1 MITDIPSSDDFR
13 RTGLGLLDIA
23 WDTAAGLVMDLAT
36 SEYMGPADPE
46 MAAAFWEASRQRL
59 SVSLAT
65 AQQAVEFILKSRIAA
80 VSPFLLIGSLPR
92 DWPRRCDQQ
101 NTQFA
106 DFRTIDAQD
115 LLRVHDAVAP
125 ERLGSDSLAKFEE
138 LRKTRNA
145 ITHTVDSRISP
156 RAADV
161 VRDILAVY
169 RQLFPDGNWFA
180 VRREYLEH
188 SPIAELYSGDFVDE
202 RLVLEFEH
210 VDALLGPGE
219 LGACLGRSD
228 SLKFVCPSCARAV
241 DGETRSPRCASIN
254 DSSTAI
260 DCILCGATTAVSAAS
275 CAECG
280 TGLVSSEH
288 EFCVVCGDYVV

>member
-1 MITDIPSSDDFR
+1 MIIDIPSHDDFL

-23 WDTAAGLVMDLAT
+23 WDTAAGLVMDLAN

-65 AQQAVEFILKSRIAA
+65 AQQAVEFILKSRIAE

-92 DWPRRCDQQ
+92 DWPRKCDQQ
-101 NTQFA
+101 DTQFA

-115 LLRVHDAVAP
+115 LLRVHDAVVP
-125 ERLGSDSLAKFEE
+125 TRLGPEFLAKFEE

-145 ITHTVDSRISP
+145 IIHTVDARISP

-169 RQLFPDGNWFA
+169 RLLFPAGNWFA
-180 VRREYLEH
+180 LRREYLEH
-188 SPIAELYSGDFVDE
+188 SPLAELYSGEFVDE
-202 RLVLEFEH
+202 QLMLEFER
-210 VDALLGPGE
+210 VDSLLGEGVLSAS
-219 LGACLGRSD
+219 LGMGD
-228 SLKFVCPSCARAV
+228 SLRFVCPQCARAV
-241 DGETRSPRCASIN
+241 DGETRDPRCAFKTGDGESIE
-254 DSSTAI
+254 
-260 DCILCGATTAVSAAS
+260 CILCGGVYSISPGS
-275 CAECG
+275 CDECG
-280 TGLVSSEH
+280 TGLIASDHS
-288 EFCVVCGDYVV
+288 FCVTCGYFV